1 MIDGGA
7 ERFEQEF
14 MSYLLAR
21 PHTMLSEFAD
31 HFHLS
36 DRSASYWL
44 GCLIRSGRVRVARIE
59 GPLGSDAAG
68 ASILGESPVERESL
82 CRPEAVLEVCRES
95 EAA

>member
-21 PHTMLSEFAD
+21 PHTMPSEFAD

-36 DRSASYWL
+36 QRSASYWL
-44 GCLIRSGRVRVARIE
+44 GCLVRSGRVRIVRIE
-59 GPLGSDAAG
+59 GRPGSDTAG
-68 ASILGESPVERESL
+68 ASILGEVPVARESL
-82 CRPEAVLEVCRES
+82 CRPEAVLEVCREVES
-95 EAA
+95 A

>member
-21 PHTMLSEFAD
+21 PHTMPSEFAD
-31 HFHLS
+31 YFHLS
-36 DRSASYWL
+36 QRSASYWL

-59 GPLGSDAAG
+59 GRPGAHAAG
-68 ASILGESPVERESL
+68 ASTLGEVLPERESH
-82 CRPEAVLEVCRES
+82 CRPEVVLEVCGEAES
-95 EAA
+95 A

>member
-21 PHTMLSEFAD
+21 PHTMPSEFAD

-44 GCLIRSGRVRVARIE
+44 GCLIRSERVRVARIE
-59 GPLGSDAAG
+59 GSPGSDAAG
-68 ASILGESPVERESL
+68 VSILGESPVERESP
-82 CRPEAVLEVCRES
+82 CRPEAVLEVCREVES
-95 EAA
+95 A